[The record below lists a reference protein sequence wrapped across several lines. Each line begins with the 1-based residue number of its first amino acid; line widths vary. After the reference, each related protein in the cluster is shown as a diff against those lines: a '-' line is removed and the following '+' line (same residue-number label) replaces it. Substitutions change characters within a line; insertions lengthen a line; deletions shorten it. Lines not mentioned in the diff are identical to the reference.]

1 MLENYSNPEIVYRN
15 ARIVYGPNVQIKPST
30 HAGKKYM
37 LLNPETNK
45 WFHFG
50 KFP

>member
-37 LLNPETNK
+37 LLNQILAMLLHLINI
-45 WFHFG
+45 
-50 KFP
+50 